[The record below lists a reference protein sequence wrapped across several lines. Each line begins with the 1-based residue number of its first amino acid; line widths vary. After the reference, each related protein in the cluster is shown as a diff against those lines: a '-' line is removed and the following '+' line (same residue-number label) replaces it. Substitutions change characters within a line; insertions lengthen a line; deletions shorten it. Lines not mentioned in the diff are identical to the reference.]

1 MSDNSLLSWFR
12 HKSAG
17 SILSLALSVLVLF
30 ILAPAFAKAEDGE
43 WPAVSVLKIC
53 ADPFLLPFSN
63 RQKQGYE
70 NKIAELLAK
79 ELNSS
84 LHYEFFPQR
93 MGFIRNTL
101 RAELDDGSYKCDL
114 VISAPAYF
122 DLAATTQP
130 YYRSVYMLVYA
141 KGRGLDAV
149 TKPDMLGKL
158 SRQGKK
164 IRFGLFDRGP
174 GQLWV
179 FKHNLMDNM
188 VPYVSQ
194 PGAADANPGMDILQ
208 DIIDDKIDV
217 AIVWGPVAGYFYKNN
232 KSDVE
237 LVMLPLEDDPDNPE
251 MRFKYSVSMAIRYG
265 ERKWKE
271 QLSQLIKKNQDKIN
285 EILINYGIPLI
296 PMKNSGSVNID
307 DD

>member
-1 MSDNSLLSWFR
+1 MFDNSLLSRFR
-12 HKSAG
+12 HKSTG
-17 SILSLALSVLVLF
+17 DILSLAISVLVLL
-30 ILAPAFAKAEDGE
+30 ILVPAFAKAEDGE
-43 WPAVSVLKIC
+43 STAVPVLKVC
-53 ADPFLLPFSN
+53 ADPFMLPFSN

-84 LHYEFFPQR
+84 LRYEFFPQR

-101 RAELDDGSYKCDL
+101 RAELGDGTYKCDL
-114 VISAPAYF
+114 VISTPAYF

-141 KGRGLDAV
+141 KGRGMDAV
-149 TKPDMLGKL
+149 TTPEMLGEL

-164 IRFGLFDRGP
+164 IRFGLFDRGA

-179 FKHNLMDNM
+179 FKHDLMDNM
-188 VPYVSQ
+188 VPYNSQ

-208 DIIDDKIDV
+208 DLVDDKIDA
-217 AIVWGPVAGYFYKNN
+217 AIVWGPVAGYFSKNN

-237 LVMLPLEDDPDNPE
+237 LVMLPMEDDPDNPE
-251 MRFKYSVSMAIRYG
+251 MRFKYSVSMAVRYG
-265 ERKWKE
+265 ERTWKE
-271 QLSQLIKKNQDKIN
+271 QISQLIEKNQDKIN
-285 EILINYGIPLI
+285 DILTDYGVPLLPI
-296 PMKNSGSVNID
+296 ENSGSVD
-307 DD
+307 DDE

>member
-1 MSDNSLLSWFR
+1 MANNLMLSWFR
-12 HKSAG
+12 LKSAG

-30 ILAPAFAKAEDGE
+30 ILAPAFAKAEDGKS
-43 WPAVSVLKIC
+43 PAVSVLKVC

-84 LHYEFFPQR
+84 LYYEFFPQR

-101 RAELDDGSYKCDL
+101 RAELGDGSYKCDL
-114 VISAPAYF
+114 VISAPAHF

-149 TKPDMLGKL
+149 TEPDMLGEL

-179 FKHNLMDNM
+179 FKHDLMDNM
-188 VPYVSQ
+188 IPYVSQ

-251 MRFKYSVSMAIRYG
+251 MRFKYSVSMAVRYG
-265 ERKWKE
+265 EHKWKE

-285 EILINYGIPLI
+285 EILTDYGIPLI
-296 PMKNSGSVNID
+296 SMKNSGSVNVD